1 MTIVLE
7 TLGCVCTEGGGGRYT
22 LYDSQL
28 LAHGI
33 LYSDLMYLV
42 MLFWMEEEVLQ
53 QNIITN

>member
-28 LAHGI
+28 LAHCI

-42 MLFWMEEEVLQ
+42 MLFWTEEEVL
-53 QNIITN
+53 